1 LNKKFYRGKHPE
13 GGSRKVIEKVQYN
26 YIRFLYFNKHKSQRE
41 IAKEMGIHR
50 ATVKRAI
57 KNPEQKYHMNVE
69 RDKPVNGD
77 FEKRIKHL
85 LEHNSKQPKNQ
96 KLTKRRIY
104 ELICEEGYKGSY
116 SSFTYQAREIE
127 EKLGINSHSKC

>member
-1 LNKKFYRGKHPE
+1 M
-13 GGSRKVIEKVQYN
+13 IETVQYN
-26 YIRFLYFNKHKSQRE
+26 YIRFLYFNKHKSQRA

-85 LEHNSKQPKNQ
+85 LEYNSKQPKNQ

-116 SSFTYQAREIE
+116 SSFTYQARKIE
-127 EKLGINSHSKC
+127 EKLGINQKEA